1 MYIIFNC
8 IYTVQQLVLK
18 YKFSDGITQR
28 LERGMG
34 SMKIQWLKKLR
45 RNLRLWRT
53 YWWFPC
59 FWTLTHKNTTHY
71 LPPLATNH
79 LDITS

>member
-1 MYIIFNC
+1 MYNVHY

-18 YKFSDGITQR
+18 YKFSDGITQC

-45 RNLRLWRT
+45 RNLRL
-53 YWWFPC
+53 
-59 FWTLTHKNTTHY
+59 
-71 LPPLATNH
+71 
-79 LDITS
+79 

>member
-28 LERGMG
+28 LEHGMG

-45 RNLRLWRT
+45 RNLRL
-53 YWWFPC
+53 
-59 FWTLTHKNTTHY
+59 
-71 LPPLATNH
+71 
-79 LDITS
+79 